1 MLFSKE
7 SLREEE
13 HETVYDKI
21 VDTTRWS
28 ICYERVFKHDGKFY
42 MTDYSVGA
50 TENQDE
56 HPYEYEG
63 DMIECKEVFPVEK
76 TVTVYE

>member
-13 HETVYDKI
+13 HETVYEKI
-21 VDTTRWS
+21 VDHTIWS
-28 ICYERVFKHDGKFY
+28 VDYERVFKHDGKFY
-42 MTDYSVGA
+42 MTFYSVGA
-50 TENQDE
+50 DE
-56 HPYEYEG
+56 SPYEYEG
-63 DMIECKEVFPVEK
+63 DMIQCDEVFPVEK